1 MKKNT
6 LEIPEIEGLYQLNQD
21 DFIPACNMLGD
32 AFSEDPIWSEILKN
46 QEEKFPLAFGVPIK
60 YTLKYGKI
68 FAPTSDLGALAAW
81 LPTPYVDTTFWRFI
95 SSGSLL
101 VGMKLGLNIARQ
113 ISKVFKQITKDRHN
127 FMKGDYVYLYV
138 LGVSP
143 ENQGRGLGTNL
154 VRTFQ
159 KNLAPNVPI
168 YLETE
173 SERNVRFYERLGFE
187 VVNKFQVPMLDL
199 PMWEMVNQP

>member
-6 LEIPEIEGLYQLNQD
+6 LEIPTIEGLYQLTQD

-32 AFSEDPIWSEILKN
+32 AFREDPIWSEIFKN

-68 FAPTSDLGALAAW
+68 FAPTSDLEALAAW
-81 LPTPYVDTTFWRFI
+81 LPTPYVNTTFWRFI
-95 SSGSLL
+95 RSGSIL
-101 VGMKLGLNIARQ
+101 VAMKLGKDIGMQ
-113 ISKVFKQITKDRHN
+113 ISKVFKQITKDRQN
-127 FMKGDYVYLYV
+127 LMKGDYVYLYV

-143 ENQGRGLGTNL
+143 EKQGNGLGTNL
-154 VRTFQ
+154 VRKMQ
-159 KNLAPNVPI
+159 NNLAPNIPI

-173 SERNVRFYERLGFE
+173 SERNVSFYERLGFE

-199 PMWEMVNQP
+199 PMWEMVYQP

>member
-6 LEIPEIEGLYQLNQD
+6 LEIPSIEGLYQLTQD
-21 DFIPACNMLGD
+21 DFTPACNMLGD
-32 AFSEDPIWSEILKN
+32 AFHEDPIWCEILKN
-46 QEEKFPLAFGVPIK
+46 QEEKFPLVFGVPMK

-68 FAPTSDLGALAAW
+68 FAPTSKLEALAAW
-81 LPTPYVDTTFWRFI
+81 LPTPYVDTTFWRLIRSRALFE
-95 SSGSLL
+95 
-101 VGMKLGLNIARQ
+101 GMKLGQKIGNQ
-113 ISKVFKQITKDRHN
+113 ISIVFNQITKDRQN
-127 FMKGDYVYLYV
+127 IMKGDYVYLFA

-143 ENQGRGLGTNL
+143 EKQGNGLGTNL

-159 KNLAPNVPI
+159 KNLPNVPI

-173 SERNVRFYERLGFE
+173 SERNVSFYERLGFE

-199 PMWEMVNQP
+199 PMWEMVYQP